1 MHFRKKRSSSI
12 HQNTDI
18 SFLNQEI
25 FTSHWSNPAHREE
38 TPQLSETMAL
48 QPAKGDPKQSKVNEM
63 KRQRNIHQM
72 KEHDKNPPNQTKE
85 EEIGSLPER
94 ELRIMIAKMIKN
106 LENKMEIQI
115 NKLETQIEKRQEIFD
130 KEREEIKKI
139 LNQ

>member
-1 MHFRKKRSSSI
+1 
-12 HQNTDI
+12 
-18 SFLNQEI
+18 
-25 FTSHWSNPAHREE
+25 
-38 TPQLSETMAL
+38 MAL
-48 QPAKGDPKQSKVNEM
+48 QPAKGDPKQSKVNGM

-130 KEREEIKKI
+130 KEREEIKKNIKSVMNSAI
-139 LNQ
+139 LEIKTL